1 MGNLS
6 FREKSLLGSLL
17 GLMAVSGYYAYR
29 VGGALLDG
37 GSVSGEYMAGLGIQ
51 LLVGLVVLEI
61 VYQAVIAGFSPD
73 EANEA
78 DDERDRQIAAR
89 AGNVAGTVLAVLMAV
104 LVVHVMGNARFEN
117 TTLISPLVISHLILL
132 SLVVYQVVDY
142 LYRLIAYRR
151 GY

>member
-17 GLMAVSGYYAYR
+17 GLVVVSGLYFSR
-29 VGGALLDG
+29 VLGVLLEGAEPSAASL
-37 GSVSGEYMAGLGIQ
+37 AGLGIQ
-51 LLVGLVVLEI
+51 LLVALIILQI
-61 VYQAVIAGFSPD
+61 IYQSVIAAFSPD

-78 DDERDRQIAAR
+78 SDERDRQIAAR
-89 AGNVAGTVLAVLMAV
+89 AGNNAGIV
-104 LVVHVMGNARFEN
+104 LVVLMVGVVVHIMGNAWFEREE
-117 TTLISPLVISHLILL
+117 LISPMIVAHLILL

-142 LYRLIAYRR
+142 LSQLIAYRR